1 MELIGV
7 PCRNFGASQPSS
19 LRRAHTDPFPLAVRV
34 IQALVML
41 LGILVDQFQ
50 MNQSTEFFFFFLV
63 GGGGSKKSILL
74 TLQGTNISHLWKR
87 KIIDIIS
94 AGLLVGDMIWDSS
107 QEGILFPSRDFI

>member
-63 GGGGSKKSILL
+63 GGGFK
-74 TLQGTNISHLWKR
+74 N
-87 KIIDIIS
+87 
-94 AGLLVGDMIWDSS
+94 VDSS
-107 QEGILFPSRDFI
+107 T